1 MYFCCKKLKA
11 HLSSSSED
19 EIDRSILYIH
29 VCTCTEGIG
38 CFKIILHVF
47 HLGHILFVSF
57 FCIYSSI
64 SLIVSIIM
72 KPWTIL
78 LLVVVVV
85 AVVPR
90 LSVAAALSKGQV
102 RIIGGTIAD
111 KDDAYQS
118 FVLITKKDEI

>member
-1 MYFCCKKLKA
+1 
-11 HLSSSSED
+11 
-19 EIDRSILYIH
+19 
-29 VCTCTEGIG
+29 
-38 CFKIILHVF
+38 
-47 HLGHILFVSF
+47 
-57 FCIYSSI
+57 
-64 SLIVSIIM
+64 M

-118 FVLITKKDEI
+118 FVLITKKDEIWGGTLVSKKVVVTAAHCVFSKNLTLNDKSIFTVAQGPELELDDSGSELRPKNAQGTLHS